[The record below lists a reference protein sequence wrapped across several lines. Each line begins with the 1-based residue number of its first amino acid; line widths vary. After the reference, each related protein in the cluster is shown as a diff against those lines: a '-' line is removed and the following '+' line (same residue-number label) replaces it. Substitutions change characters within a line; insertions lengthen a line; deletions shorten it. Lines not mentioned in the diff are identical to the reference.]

1 MSLYPT
7 DQILDD
13 YLKFMGLE
21 TASEITLN
29 KLKIAFGLSPNAIF
43 PKFPTIAHQ
52 FPLFD
57 KNECE

>member
-1 MSLYPT
+1 MKTRYEHL
-7 DQILDD
+7 LDD
-13 YLKFMGLE
+13 LKVK